1 MTPGS
6 DDSRLAGIA
15 MMLIGIF
22 FFALND
28 ALGKWL
34 IATYSVGQLLL
45 VRSVAGLVF
54 LAPFVKREGWGA
66 FADAPRPG
74 CNPCVR
80 CFRPLKSP
88 ASIGRWPICRSP
100 T

>member
-1 MTPGS
+1 MTPGPH
-6 DDSRLAGIA
+6 DSRLAGIA

-54 LAPFVKREGWGA
+54 LAPFVKREGWSA
-66 FADAPRPG
+66 FAKAPRPW
-74 CNPCVR
+74 VQI
-80 CFRPLKSP
+80 LAP
-88 ASIGRWPICRSP
+88 AVLDA
-100 T
+100 